1 MEKPAGVQT
10 YAANAEAAD
19 TPIGDTRCI
28 AIAHDLNNLLTPVI
42 WMLVTLQEKQVG
54 SPTHHQ
60 RIEGAI
66 ACADRARS
74 LVRQLA
80 DIRSSQQLD
89 LTLVRIPE
97 MLTDLEKVFLCALG
111 PRISLIFDIEPTLP
125 VVRGDRERIE
135 RTLLNLIVNA
145 RDAMPHGGTVTVSAR
160 METRSTGQEPQADKM
175 LNISIRDTG
184 TGMDA
189 ATLRQSARPFFSTKP
204 GGSGLG
210 LAVARDLLERL
221 NGDMTITT
229 ELGFGTT
236 INMWLPVASPL
247 DEPLQID
254 IHD

>member
-1 MEKPAGVQT
+1 LEKPAGAQT
-10 YAANAEAAD
+10 YGAHAEAEAAD
-19 TPIGDTRCI
+19 TLVGDTRRVS
-28 AIAHDLNNLLTPVI
+28 IAHDLNNLLTPVI

-80 DIRSSQQLD
+80 ETSASQQQLD
-89 LTLVRIPE
+89 LTSVHIQETLA
-97 MLTDLEKVFLCALG
+97 DLEKVFLCALG
-111 PRISLIFDIEPTLP
+111 PRIRLVFDIEPALS
-125 VVRGDRERIE
+125 VVRVDREQIE

-145 RDAMPHGGTVTVSAR
+145 RDAMPHGGTVTVGAR
-160 METRSTGQEPQADKM
+160 METRSTGQAPRADKM

-221 NGDMTITT
+221 NGDMTITSK
-229 ELGFGTT
+229 LGFGTT
-236 INMWLPVASPL
+236 IDMWLPVAVPS
-247 DEPLQID
+247 D
-254 IHD
+254 